1 MKPFHIILP
10 LLITCFL
17 TIGHVSAQ
25 TDEETSLENYS
36 EGDTTGEK
44 VAVLRNI
51 GPLDYTA
58 ERRNG
63 TIVLSIDV
71 KNTGTP
77 ESVYFKLGTTPV
89 KPDLL
94 RKRITED
101 VLNGIV
107 TDKQVS
113 ILQNNDKAYLVLE
126 IKGFEEHEPGLYFI
140 EIILRTKEPKTF
152 REKQEIFFYPNEL

>member
-17 TIGHVSAQ
+17 TIAHVTAQ
-25 TDEETSLENYS
+25 ADTENSLGNFS
-36 EGDTTGEK
+36 EGDTTGLK
-44 VAVLRNI
+44 VV
-51 GPLDYTA
+51 GPLDYSA

-63 TIVLSIDV
+63 NIVLSIDV
-71 KNTGTP
+71 KYTGTP
-77 ESVYFKLGTTPV
+77 ESVYIKLGTTPV
-89 KPDLL
+89 KADLL

-107 TDKQVS
+107 TDQQVS
-113 ILQNNDKAYLVLE
+113 ILQNNDNAYLVLE

-140 EIILRTKEPKTF
+140 EVILSTKERKSY
-152 REKQEIFFYPNEL
+152 REKQEIFFYSNEL